1 MPVPDQRGAV
11 ERHLLRD
18 TAYEALREAIVTGTL
33 TPGEMLHDTELC
45 SWLGLS
51 RTPVRGA
58 LARLEEEGLIETAP
72 QRFTRVTPLRQ
83 GDASELFP
91 VLAALHALATELAVP
106 RLDPADIRRLR
117 RENDLHIAALTAR
130 DAAGAYAS
138 DDCFHG
144 VFVAASNN
152 GEIRQALERLT
163 PRLHRLELLRT
174 GAMPGRRALAQHEA
188 IIARAANGDGGGA
201 ASAVRENWLELG
213 AMIERSLATAAKV

>member
-1 MPVPDQRGAV
+1 MPVPEQRDAI

-18 TAYEALREAIVTGTL
+18 TAYEALRDAIVTGTFI
-33 TPGEMLHDTELC
+33 PGEMLHDTELC

-83 GDASELFP
+83 GDAHALFP

-106 RLDPADIRRLR
+106 RLGPTHHRRLR
-117 RENDLHIAALTAR
+117 HENDLHIAALTAR
-130 DAAGAYAS
+130 DAARAYAS
-138 DDCFHG
+138 DDRFHG
-144 VFVAASNN
+144 VFVTASDNP
-152 GEIRQALERLT
+152 EIPQALERLA

-188 IIARAANGDGGGA
+188 IIARSANGDARGA

-213 AMIERSLATAAKV
+213 AMIERSLSPAFSA